1 MGKFSKYVGLD
12 THKETI
18 AVGVADGAGGKTR
31 YFGEIANT
39 PAAIGKLLK
48 RLSADGELVSYCY
61 EAGPCGYGLYR
72 QITAAGHACTVVAP
86 SLIPTRPGDRVK
98 TDRRDS
104 GLLARL
110 HRAGEL
116 TPVWVPGE
124 EQEAMRDLTRAR
136 EDMKHLE
143 RQSKQRLNAFLLR
156 HGQCYTGKSK
166 WTQAYWRWL
175 ERLRFSQAVQQL
187 VLQEYI
193 DSVRQLHSRV
203 SDLEAEMAR
212 ALPSWELAPVVEA
225 LMALRGCRL
234 ITAMTVVAEL
244 GDISRFD
251 SPRQL
256 MAFLGLVPSEN
267 SSGPRQ
273 RRGGLTKTGNGH
285 VRRVLIEAAWTYRF
299 PAKKSAPLQRR
310 AECTSPAVQAIAWTA
325 QKRLCARYRHLDHR
339 GLMGVKIAPAIA
351 RELCGFI
358 WAIACEMQGKHT
370 TAVAA
375 MDGVDTT
382 DGQWLASA

>member
-18 AVGVADGAGGKTR
+18 AVSIADAGGGKAR
-31 YFGEIANT
+31 YFGEVANQ
-39 PAAIGKLLK
+39 PSAIGKLLK
-48 RLSADGELVSYCY
+48 RLSPDGEAVSYCY

-72 QITAAGHACTVVAP
+72 QITGAGHVCAVVAP
-86 SLIPTRPGDRVK
+86 SLIPSRPGDRVK

-104 GLLARL
+104 ASLARL

-156 HGQCYTGKSK
+156 HGQRYMGKSK

-175 ERLRFSQAVQQL
+175 ERVRFTQPVQQL

-193 DSVRQLHSRV
+193 DTVRQQQSRV
-203 SDLEAEMAR
+203 ADLETEMAG
-212 ALPSWELAPVVEA
+212 ALEHWQLAPVVEA

-251 SPRQL
+251 TPRQL

-273 RRGGLTKTGNGH
+273 RRGGITKTGNGH
-285 VRRVLIEAAWTYRF
+285 VRRVLIEAAWCYRF

-310 AECTSPAVQAIAWTA
+310 AEKTSPAVQIIAWKS
-325 QKRLCARYRHLDHR
+325 QKRLCARFRHLDRR
-339 GLMGVKIAPAIA
+339 GLLRTKISTAIA
-351 RELCGFI
+351 RELSGFI
-358 WAIACEMQGKHT
+358 WAIACEVQGIYRPGLGEMMFGHS
-370 TAVAA
+370 ADEAA
-375 MDGVDTT
+375 T
-382 DGQWLASA
+382 L